1 MPFEA
6 IAAQRETVKN
16 RCPGP
21 ISRDC
26 SKERHP
32 CPAGD
37 GGVNRGG
44 LDLVASRRLHT
55 GTLWLLNNRAPK
67 VQLMDVEKCD
77 LGKISHLIYRHFSLL
92 IILDIIYTNTR
103 A

>member
-67 VQLMDVEKCD
+67 VQLMDVENA
-77 LGKISHLIYRHFSLL
+77 
-92 IILDIIYTNTR
+92 T
-103 A
+103 